1 MPIGK
6 SFGKMASVSA
16 STKRRPSASGGII
29 GDPVEN
35 LSSLSCTPLDPIDAE
50 LRDAIPGLAGKS
62 ELLQCMVRNDLDIQE
77 GDLLVVSSTEYVI
90 RAVEDLYWSPD
101 GNDSMLLVLEE
112 HK

>member
-1 MPIGK
+1 
-6 SFGKMASVSA
+6 MASVTA

-29 GDPVEN
+29 GVPVTN

-50 LRDAIPGLAGKS
+50 LRDTVPGLAGKS
-62 ELLQCMVRNDLDIQE
+62 EILQSMVRNDLDIAE
-77 GDLLVVSSTEYVI
+77 GDLLVVGAVEYVV

-101 GNDSMLLVLEE
+101 SNDSMLLVLEE